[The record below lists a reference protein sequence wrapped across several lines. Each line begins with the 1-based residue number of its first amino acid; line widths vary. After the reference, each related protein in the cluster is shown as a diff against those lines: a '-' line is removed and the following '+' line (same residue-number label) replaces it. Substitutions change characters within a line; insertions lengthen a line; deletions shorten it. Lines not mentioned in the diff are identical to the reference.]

1 MAHQW
6 GLPDNMSH
14 NMTERHKNKVIT
26 MSNILLGDDDEEL
39 TQLLQE
45 YLHNHGVRCD
55 CVHDGE
61 AVIERLKTT
70 MQDNSPYDLLVLDI
84 MMPKLDGLSV
94 LRQLPAISDIPVIML
109 TAKGEEIDR
118 IIGLELG
125 ADDYITKPCNPREL
139 LARINAVIKRTS
151 IAANLVEQ
159 LPLPSSRLH
168 LDQQQ
173 RLCQIDGAEL
183 QLTGTEFDLLLA
195 LLRQKGEVVSKSWLS
210 QHVLQRE
217 LQPFDRSLDV
227 HVSRLRKK
235 LQPFHDE
242 PIKAIRGKGYQLVL

>member
-1 MAHQW
+1 MTMA
-6 GLPDNMSH
+6 
-14 NMTERHKNKVIT
+14 
-26 MSNILLGDDDEEL
+26 NILLGDDDEEL

-45 YLHNHGVRCD
+45 YLHNHGIRCD

-61 AVIERLKTT
+61 AVIERLKVA
-70 MQDNSPYDLLVLDI
+70 MHDSAPYDLLVLDI
-84 MMPKLDGLSV
+84 MMPKIDGLSV

-139 LARINAVIKRTS
+139 LARINAVIKRSRITALG
-151 IAANLVEQ
+151 AASSEHTL
-159 LPLPSSRLH
+159 LPESRLH
-168 LDQQQ
+168 LDQNQ
-173 RLCQIDGAEL
+173 RICQIDGVEL
-183 QLTGTEFDLLLA
+183 QVTGTEFDLLLA
-195 LLRQKGEVVSKSWLS
+195 LLKQKGEVVSKAWLS
-210 QHVLQRE
+210 QNVLQRE

-242 PIKAIRGKGYQLVL
+242 SIKAIRGKGYQLVL

>member
-1 MAHQW
+1 M
-6 GLPDNMSH
+6 P
-14 NMTERHKNKVIT
+14 
-26 MSNILLGDDDEEL
+26 NILLGDDDEEL

-45 YLHNHGVRCD
+45 YLHNHGIRCD

-61 AVIERLKTT
+61 AVIERLKSA
-70 MQDNSPYDLLVLDI
+70 MHDSAPYDLLVLDI
-84 MMPKLDGLSV
+84 MMPKIDGLSV

-139 LARINAVIKRTS
+139 LARINAVIKRSRITASGAATS
-151 IAANLVEQ
+151 EHI
-159 LPLPSSRLH
+159 PLPESRLH
-168 LDQQQ
+168 LDQNQ
-173 RLCQIDGAEL
+173 RICQIDGIEL
-183 QLTGTEFDLLLA
+183 QVTGTEFDLLLA
-195 LLRQKGEVVSKSWLS
+195 LLKQKGEVVSKAWLS
-210 QHVLQRE
+210 QNVLQRE

-242 PIKAIRGKGYQLVL
+242 SIKAIRGKGYQLVL

>member
-1 MAHQW
+1 MWLIDGCLA
-6 GLPDNMSH
+6 DNM
-14 NMTERHKNKVIT
+14 NNNAIELQGNKVT
-26 MSNILLGDDDEEL
+26 KMPNILLGDDDEEL

-45 YLHNHGVRCD
+45 YLHNHGIRCD

-61 AVIERLKTT
+61 AVIERLKTA

-84 MMPKLDGLSV
+84 MMPKIDGLSL
-94 LRQLPAISDIPVIML
+94 LRQLPTISDIPVIML

-139 LARINAVIKRTS
+139 LARINAVIKRTN
-151 IAANLVEQ
+151 AAASEHS
-159 LPLPSSRLH
+159 PLPDSRLR
-168 LDQQQ
+168 LDQNQ
-173 RLCQIDGAEL
+173 RLCEIDGVEL
-183 QLTGTEFDLLLA
+183 QVTGTEFDLLVA
-195 LLRQKGEVVSKSWLS
+195 LLRQKGEVVSKVWLS

>member
-1 MAHQW
+1 MA
-6 GLPDNMSH
+6 
-14 NMTERHKNKVIT
+14 
-26 MSNILLGDDDEEL
+26 NILLGDDDEEL

-45 YLHNHGVRCD
+45 YLHNHGIQSD

-61 AVIERLKTT
+61 AVIERLKSA
-70 MQDNSPYDLLVLDI
+70 MHDSASYDLLVLDI
-84 MMPKLDGLSV
+84 MMPKIDGLSV

-139 LARINAVIKRTS
+139 LARINAVIKRSRITASGAATS
-151 IAANLVEQ
+151 EHM
-159 LPLPSSRLH
+159 PLPESRLH
-168 LDQQQ
+168 LDQNQ
-173 RLCQIDGAEL
+173 RICQIDGVEL
-183 QLTGTEFDLLLA
+183 QVTGTEFDLLVA
-195 LLRQKGEVVSKSWLS
+195 LLKQKGEVVSKAWLS

>member
-1 MAHQW
+1 MA
-6 GLPDNMSH
+6 
-14 NMTERHKNKVIT
+14 R
-26 MSNILLGDDDEEL
+26 ILLGDDDEEL

-45 YLHNHGVRCD
+45 YLHNHGVQCD

-61 AVIERLKTT
+61 AVLQQLKAVSN
-70 MQDNSPYDLLVLDI
+70 DASASSAYDLLVLDI
-84 MMPKLDGLSV
+84 MMPKIDGLSV
-94 LRQLPAISDIPVIML
+94 LRQLPSISDIPVIML

-139 LARINAVIKRTS
+139 LARINAVIKRTNAVHS
-151 IAANLVEQ
+151 EHT
-159 LPLPSSRLH
+159 PLPDSRLH
-168 LDQQQ
+168 LDQTQ
-173 RLCQIDGAEL
+173 RLCQIDGIDL
-183 QLTGTEFDLLLA
+183 HVTGTEFDLLVA
-195 LLRQKGEVVSKSWLS
+195 LLRQKGEVVSKSSLS
-210 QHVLQRE
+210 ENVLQRE

>member
-1 MAHQW
+1 
-6 GLPDNMSH
+6 
-14 NMTERHKNKVIT
+14 MT
-26 MSNILLGDDDEEL
+26 MPNILLGDDDEEL

-45 YLHNHGVRCD
+45 YLHNHGIRCD

-61 AVIERLKTT
+61 AVIERLKVA
-70 MQDNSPYDLLVLDI
+70 MHDSAPYDLLVLDI
-84 MMPKLDGLSV
+84 MMPKIDGLSV

-139 LARINAVIKRTS
+139 LARINAVIKRSRITALG
-151 IAANLVEQ
+151 AASSEHM
-159 LPLPSSRLH
+159 PLPESRLH
-168 LDQQQ
+168 LDQNQ
-173 RLCQIDGAEL
+173 RICQIDGVEL
-183 QLTGTEFDLLLA
+183 QVTGTEFDLLLA
-195 LLRQKGEVVSKSWLS
+195 LLKQKGEVVSKAWLS
-210 QHVLQRE
+210 QNVLQRE

-242 PIKAIRGKGYQLVL
+242 SIKAIRGKGYQLVL

>member
-1 MAHQW
+1 M
-6 GLPDNMSH
+6 P
-14 NMTERHKNKVIT
+14 
-26 MSNILLGDDDEEL
+26 NILLGDDDEEL

-45 YLHNHGVRCD
+45 YLTNHGINCE

-61 AVIERLKTT
+61 AVIQRLKASTY
-70 MQDNSPYDLLVLDI
+70 DAPAYDLLVLDI
-84 MMPKLDGLSV
+84 MMPKIDGLSV
-94 LRQLPAISDIPVIML
+94 LRQLPNISKIPVIML

-139 LARINAVIKRTS
+139 LARINAVIKRTATS
-151 IAANLVEQ
+151 FSEHT
-159 LPLPSSRLH
+159 PLPASRLH
-168 LDQQQ
+168 LDQTQ
-173 RLCQIDGAEL
+173 RICQIDGTEL
-183 QLTGTEFDLLLA
+183 QVTGTEFDLLVA

>member
-1 MAHQW
+1 M
-6 GLPDNMSH
+6 
-14 NMTERHKNKVIT
+14 
-26 MSNILLGDDDEEL
+26 
-39 TQLLQE
+39 QE
-45 YLHNHGVRCD
+45 YLHNHGIRCD

-61 AVIERLKTT
+61 AVIERLKVA
-70 MQDNSPYDLLVLDI
+70 MHDSVPYDLLVLDI
-84 MMPKLDGLSV
+84 MMPKIDGLSV

-139 LARINAVIKRTS
+139 LARINAVIKRSRITALG
-151 IAANLVEQ
+151 AASSEHM
-159 LPLPSSRLH
+159 PLPESRLH
-168 LDQQQ
+168 LDQNQ
-173 RLCQIDGAEL
+173 RICQIDGVEL
-183 QLTGTEFDLLLA
+183 QVTGTEFDLLLA
-195 LLRQKGEVVSKSWLS
+195 LLKQKGEVVSKAWLS
-210 QHVLQRE
+210 QNVLQRE

-242 PIKAIRGKGYQLVL
+242 SIKAIRGKGYQLVL

>member
-1 MAHQW
+1 M
-6 GLPDNMSH
+6 PN
-14 NMTERHKNKVIT
+14 V
-26 MSNILLGDDDEEL
+26 LLGDDDEEL

-45 YLHNHGVRCD
+45 YLHNHGVTCD

-61 AVIERLKTT
+61 AVIQKLKTANT
-70 MQDNSPYDLLVLDI
+70 VNTANNSSASVYDLLVLDI
-84 MMPKLDGLSV
+84 MMPKIDGLSV
-94 LRQLPAISDIPVIML
+94 LRQLPNISDIPVIML

-139 LARINAVIKRTS
+139 LARINAVIKRTNVVAS
-151 IAANLVEQ
+151 EHT
-159 LPLPSSRLH
+159 PLPESRLH
-168 LDQQQ
+168 LDQNH
-173 RLCQIDGAEL
+173 RICQIDGVEL
-183 QLTGTEFDLLLA
+183 QVTGTEFDLLVA
-195 LLRQKGEVVSKSWLS
+195 LLKQKGDVVSKAWLS
-210 QHVLQRE
+210 EHVLQRE

-242 PIKAIRGKGYQLVL
+242 PIKAVRGKGYQLVL

>member
-1 MAHQW
+1 M
-6 GLPDNMSH
+6 P
-14 NMTERHKNKVIT
+14 
-26 MSNILLGDDDEEL
+26 NILLGDDDEEL

-45 YLHNHGVRCD
+45 YLHNHGINCE

-61 AVIERLKTT
+61 AVIRRLKATT
-70 MQDNSPYDLLVLDI
+70 NDAITYDLLVLDI
-84 MMPKLDGLSV
+84 MMPKMDGLSV
-94 LRQLPAISDIPVIML
+94 LRQLPSISDIPVIML

-139 LARINAVIKRTS
+139 LARINAVIKRTK
-151 IAANLVEQ
+151 AASSEHT
-159 LPLPSSRLH
+159 PLPDSRLQ
-168 LDQQQ
+168 LDQTQ
-173 RLCQIDGAEL
+173 RICQIDGIEL
-183 QLTGTEFDLLLA
+183 QVTGTEFDLLVA
-195 LLRQKGEVVSKSWLS
+195 LLRQKGEVVSKAWLS
-210 QHVLQRE
+210 EHVLQRE

>member
-1 MAHQW
+1 MTMA
-6 GLPDNMSH
+6 
-14 NMTERHKNKVIT
+14 
-26 MSNILLGDDDEEL
+26 NILLGDDDEEL

-45 YLHNHGVRCD
+45 YLHNHGIGCD

-61 AVIERLKTT
+61 AVIERLKVA
-70 MQDNSPYDLLVLDI
+70 MHDSVPYDLLVLDI
-84 MMPKLDGLSV
+84 MMPKIDGLSV

-139 LARINAVIKRTS
+139 LARINAVIKRSRITALG
-151 IAANLVEQ
+151 AASSEHM
-159 LPLPSSRLH
+159 PLPESRLH
-168 LDQQQ
+168 LDQNQ
-173 RLCQIDGAEL
+173 RICQIDGVEL
-183 QLTGTEFDLLLA
+183 QVTGTEFDLLLA
-195 LLRQKGEVVSKSWLS
+195 LLKQKGEVVSKAWLS
-210 QHVLQRE
+210 QNVLQRE